1 MIYWLYEKLV
11 LRQIHILPEHIC
23 FMLTGQDMAEAPEKI
38 FEVTRWCRDLSER
51 VRAGKLMDDQAA
63 DKCHPVGIK
72 GLTYHI
78 STADPDGLNKYL
90 PDIRRIAEIARL
102 LLHFGSYEETAGEG
116 IDVTVAIGKSGR
128 EEIASCIREMARE
141 GVTPEEVDE
150 ALIESHLTFKH
161 TPDFVIK
168 TGGDHLTDFL
178 IWQSVYSELFFSDL
192 NWRGMRRVDF
202 LRALRD
208 YQARVRRFGK

>member
-1 MIYWLYEKLV
+1 MIYWLYEKML

-23 FMLTGQDMAEAPEKI
+23 FMLTGQDVADAPEKI
-38 FEVTRWCRDLSER
+38 LEVTRWCRDLSER
-51 VRAGKLMDDQAA
+51 GPDRGRKGSNVRDQ
-63 DKCHPVGIK
+63 DQGGIR

-78 STADPDGLNKYL
+78 STPDPDTLKEYL
-90 PDIRRIAEIARL
+90 PHIRMIARIARL
-102 LLHFGSYEETAGEG
+102 TLHCGPHEETTGEG
-116 IDVTVAIGKSGR
+116 MDVTVAIGKSGR
-128 EEIASCIREMARE
+128 EEIASCIREMARQ
-141 GVTPEEVDE
+141 GVPPEEVDE

-192 NWRGMRRVDF
+192 NWKWMRRVDF

-208 YQARVRRFGK
+208 YQARVRRFGR

>member
-1 MIYWLYEKLV
+1 M
-11 LRQIHILPEHIC
+11 
-23 FMLTGQDMAEAPEKI
+23 
-38 FEVTRWCRDLSER
+38 
-51 VRAGKLMDDQAA
+51 
-63 DKCHPVGIK
+63 
-72 GLTYHI
+72 
-78 STADPDGLNKYL
+78 
-90 PDIRRIAEIARL
+90 
-102 LLHFGSYEETAGEG
+102 
-116 IDVTVAIGKSGR
+116 TVAIGKSGR
-128 EEIASCIREMARE
+128 EEIASCIREMARQ

-192 NWRGMRRVDF
+192 NWSGMRRVDF

-208 YQARVRRFGK
+208 YQARVRRFGR